1 MSKKNI
7 KLLCLITGFFSCFVS
22 FANDIKRYDR
32 KVINYALLQLSKK
45 VKKENI
51 LIVSSGQQYNSN
63 AELVI
68 LLQEDEKNIRQFTIT
83 SSADLKPGGYIIRH
97 YGKQLVVVGADA
109 AGALYGALD
118 IKEQLAAGKTL
129 LQVTDKKEEPRFEF
143 RAIKFNLP
151 WMAYRQNFCLTQQD
165 NVVRDLKFWE
175 AFLDMMAENRFN
187 VLSLWSL
194 HPFHYMVKPKNFPEA
209 TSFTDV
215 EMLSW
220 KHFWTKLFDMAHERG
235 IQTYLI
241 NWNTFVSPSFA
252 TANKLMG
259 YNARPSHFGAGDTAK
274 IIETYTKEIITQ
286 VINEYPGLDGLGI
299 TLGERMGGQIPDERR
314 AWLDRTIFAG
324 MKDANRK
331 IKFVYRAPLS
341 ANEGSGGSTSEDNDL
356 HTRQQIEGLDIDN
369 PAYVEFKYNWSHGHS
384 SPKLF
389 IVHGGKLTDKYK
401 NPLPIKYKY
410 VWTVRNEDFYL
421 LRWGQPDFVREFIKN
436 NGDSYVGGCFLGSEV
451 FIPAMDFMSK
461 EGSFKNWQYHFQR
474 QWLWYASWGRL
485 LYNPQTS
492 DKVFEDLLAAKYNNN
507 SGKTALSAWKHASN
521 NQLWFADFHMG
532 KVDGSIYTEGFC
544 RWPDSK
550 EAVFFD
556 INNIIQHPVLDTTLY
571 INITDWIK
579 NKEITKPGILS
590 PLDFARKLDMN
601 NEILF
606 KEINVLR
613 TMKQSP
619 AVLAEINDLEAWYWF
634 GRYFSDKVK
643 AGVHVA
649 RYRFTGKDERA
660 DAVKYLA
667 SCKKWWMNYANTL
680 AKYNNDTMPFH
691 TSHMFSWKSFQKDV
705 DKDIELAVADR

>member
-1 MSKKNI
+1 MVKK
-7 KLLCLITGFFSCFVS
+7 LIQSFFLIACVFSCFVS
-22 FANDIKRYDR
+22 FADALKIRDS
-32 KVINYALLQLSKK
+32 KVIDYALLQISKM
-45 VKKENI
+45 VMRPNI
-51 LIVSSGQQYNSN
+51 LVLSSVKQYSSK

-68 LLQEDEKNIRQFTIT
+68 LLQEDEKKIKQFRNT
-83 SSADLKPGGYIIRH
+83 SSNDLKPGGYIIRH
-97 YGKQLVVVGADA
+97 YGKQVVVVGADA
-109 AGALYGALD
+109 NGALYGVLD
-118 IKEQLAAGKTL
+118 VKEQLAAGKTL
-129 LQVTDKKEEPRFEF
+129 FQVTDKKEEPRFEF

-175 AFLDMMAENRFN
+175 AFLDMMAQNRFN

-194 HPFHYMVKPKNFPEA
+194 HPFHYMVKPKNFPES
-209 TSFTDV
+209 TSFTDI

-235 IQTYLI
+235 IETYLI
-241 NWNTFVSPSFA
+241 HWNTFVSPSFA
-252 TANKLMG
+252 AANNLMS
-259 YNARPSHFGAGDTAK
+259 YNARPSHFGAGDTSK
-274 IIETYTKEIITQ
+274 IIERYTKEIITQ

-299 TLGERMGGQIPDERR
+299 TLGERMGGQNPEQRR

-324 MKDANRK
+324 MKEANRK

-341 ANEGSGGSTSEDNDL
+341 ANEGSGGSTSEENDWA
-356 HTRQQIEGLDIDN
+356 TREQIEGLDITN
-369 PAYVEFKYNWSHGHS
+369 PAFVEFKYNWSHGHS

-389 IVHGGKLTDKYK
+389 IVHGGKISDKYK
-401 NPLPIKYKY
+401 NPLPEKYKY
-410 VWTVRNEDFYL
+410 IWTVRNEDFYL
-421 LRWGQPDFVREFIKN
+421 LRWGQTDFVRDFIKN

-461 EGSFKNWQYHFQR
+461 QGSFKNWQYHFQR

-485 LYNPQTS
+485 LYNPQTP
-492 DKVFEDLLAAKYNNN
+492 DKVFEDLLSAKYKNNI
-507 SGKTALSAWKHASN
+507 GKTALSAWKHASN

-532 KVDGSIYTEGFC
+532 KIDGSIYTEGFC

-571 INITDWIK
+571 INIIDWIK
-579 NKEITKPGILS
+579 NKEKTESGVMS

-606 KEINVLR
+606 KEIHQLR
-613 TMKQSP
+613 VMKPSP

-634 GRYFSDKVK
+634 GRYFSDKIK
-643 AGVHVA
+643 AGVHLA
-649 RYRFTGKDERA
+649 RYRYTGKDERVA
-660 DAVKYLA
+660 AVKYLT
-667 SCKKWWMNYANTL
+667 SCKKWWMNYSNAL
-680 AKYNNDTMPFH
+680 AKYNKETMPFH
-691 TSHMFSWKSFQKDV
+691 TSHDFSWKSFQKDV
-705 DKDIELAVADR
+705 EMDIEIAQK